1 MDVEGRKTKN
11 SDELDPH
18 FFTVGSFNILSLSL
32 YNFWFCVLGYRR
44 MVKDS
49 YATTVILNQSTE
61 PPVNTGRKL
70 NVHKCSGDV
79 LEVFWTSYVR
89 SIYVLCLPNHY
100 VSRSFGILKDPVFRS
115 SRLEVFC
122 KVGVLEN
129 FAKFT
134 ENHLWKSLVFN
145 KVTGWGCFSTLHQFG
160 NCCDLSNAGP
170 TQYAFICSKLAI
182 ETLEQG
188 MKYVQ
193 S

>member
-1 MDVEGRKTKN
+1 M
-11 SDELDPH
+11 
-18 FFTVGSFNILSLSL
+18 
-32 YNFWFCVLGYRR
+32 LGYRR

-49 YATTVILNQSTE
+49 YAATVILNQSTE

-70 NVHKCSGDV
+70 NVHKRSGDV

-100 VSRSFGILKDPVFRS
+100 VSRSFGILKDPIFRS

-145 KVTGWGCFSTLHQFG
+145 KVTGWDCFSTLHQFS
-160 NCCDLSNAGP
+160 NCCDVSNAGP

-182 ETLEQG
+182 ETPCSSVSIINSEYLNAGWVALFLIEIMPFSKNFG
-188 MKYVQ
+188 RSKI
-193 S
+193 